1 MRKKQRIL
9 IFSASYLPSYRAGGP
24 IQSIANLTSNLKSE
38 YDISIVTSNY
48 DLGVRLSLSSSDL
61 NVFRSK
67 HGYRIMYLEPQ
78 NQNYNFY
85 KKLMLNGSFDYVY
98 LNSFF
103 SYKFSVLPILAYRNM
118 SVKVVLA
125 PRGELGSG
133 ALAIKPLK
141 KHLFIMLSKL
151 FNMHKGIVW
160 QATAKMEL
168 NEINYH
174 FGQQST
180 IFLAPNLSAKMPVHP
195 KKKDKVKKQLNL
207 FYVSRISVK
216 KNLHAALNYLSKI
229 NKEYN
234 IIFTIIGP
242 VDEEDYWRKCR
253 NIISKLPDHIV
264 VNYLGPKSN
273 SEIANILENQHVMI
287 LPTQH
292 ENFGH
297 VIMES
302 WQNGCPVIISDQ
314 TPWRQ
319 LQTKNIGLDIPLDNT
334 DSFINA
340 IEMYALMDQ
349 KELFDSSND
358 CYAFA
363 KSFSENPELILQ
375 TKRLFM

>member
-48 DLGVRLSLSSSDL
+48 DLGVRLSLSSSGL

-151 FNMHKGIVW
+151 FNLHKGIVW

-168 NEINYH
+168 N
-174 FGQQST
+174 
-180 IFLAPNLSAKMPVHP
+180 
-195 KKKDKVKKQLNL
+195 
-207 FYVSRISVK
+207 
-216 KNLHAALNYLSKI
+216 
-229 NKEYN
+229 
-234 IIFTIIGP
+234 
-242 VDEEDYWRKCR
+242 
-253 NIISKLPDHIV
+253 
-264 VNYLGPKSN
+264 
-273 SEIANILENQHVMI
+273 
-287 LPTQH
+287 
-292 ENFGH
+292 
-297 VIMES
+297 
-302 WQNGCPVIISDQ
+302 
-314 TPWRQ
+314 
-319 LQTKNIGLDIPLDNT
+319 
-334 DSFINA
+334 
-340 IEMYALMDQ
+340 
-349 KELFDSSND
+349 
-358 CYAFA
+358 
-363 KSFSENPELILQ
+363 
-375 TKRLFM
+375 